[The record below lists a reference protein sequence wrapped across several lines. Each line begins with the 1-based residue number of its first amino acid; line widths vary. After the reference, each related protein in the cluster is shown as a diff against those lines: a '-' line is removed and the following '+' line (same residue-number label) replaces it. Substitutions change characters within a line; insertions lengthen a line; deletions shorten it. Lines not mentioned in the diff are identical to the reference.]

1 MAANYKRLQFRR
13 GTVTDFAA
21 FNPVLASGEPAI
33 ALENGSGLLKIG
45 DGHTAWNNIAGQ
57 RTDIDDAISSGI
69 AVFASGQSLR
79 ASGAITTAINNLID
93 SAPATLDT
101 LNELA
106 AALNDDANFYVRL
119 NTVSGIAAYAS
130 GQITLL
136 PADSA
141 GVRVF
146 PMNIDNLSGVALST
160 TLSKFPKFIYKPS
173 GQTLNTKDTVV
184 SNDLEVGST
193 PLGGFRTG
201 SIGQHLT
208 IISGISVYASGSGG
222 GGGDVSTSQFQLV
235 SGIAI
240 FASGKALAGGGSGPS
255 TAQHQIVSGIAVFA
269 SGKAL
274 AGGGS
279 GPSSS
284 EFNLVSGISVFSSG
298 QTLSSKTS
306 ITLLNTASGA
316 LNTSVGALQVATGLL
331 NTSSGAL
338 NTSVGA
344 LQTATGLLNTASGAL
359 NTSVGLLNT
368 SSGVLNT
375 NVGLLQVAS
384 GSLNTTAGLN
394 TSNFQTL
401 SGITVVSQSGN
412 FGYNS
417 TASGNISGVL
427 NLVMVDQ
434 TAYNALV
441 KKTNTLYFIPSG

>member
-45 DGHTAWNNIAGQ
+45 DGHTAWNSIAGL
-57 RTDIDDAISSGI
+57 RTDVDDTIISGI
-69 AVFASGQSLR
+69 AVFASGN
-79 ASGAITTAINNLID
+79 SG
-93 SAPATLDT
+93 
-101 LNELA
+101 
-106 AALNDDANFYVRL
+106 
-119 NTVSGIAAYAS
+119 
-130 GQITLL
+130 
-136 PADSA
+136 
-141 GVRVF
+141 
-146 PMNIDNLSGVALST
+146 
-160 TLSKFPKFIYKPS
+160 
-173 GQTLNTKDTVV
+173 
-184 SNDLEVGST
+184 
-193 PLGGFRTG
+193 
-201 SIGQHLT
+201 
-208 IISGISVYASGSGG
+208 GG

-255 TAQHQIVSGIAVFA
+255 TAQHQIVSGIAVY
-269 SGKAL
+269 
-274 AGGGS
+274 
-279 GPSSS
+279 
-284 EFNLVSGISVFSSG
+284 SSG
-298 QTLSSKTS
+298 QSL
-306 ITLLNTASGA
+306 A
-316 LNTSVGALQVATGLL
+316 LAA
-331 NTSSGAL
+331 SSGAL

-434 TAYNALV
+434 AAYNSLV